1 MDKIIVKRN
10 KIGTAIAMGLLLVAE
25 LNMIIMML
33 LAKSILGWIFG
44 IFCVIMVGFIL
55 CLFYNELFQMVEISG
70 NEIRI
75 KYSRRIVTN
84 TVEECSF
91 EHNGGFYGNKKADI
105 ITLTH
110 DKYHFII
117 IDSFRYKNYDKL
129 LEYIVRNNIEV
140 STENTEEFNKIKRK
154 ILQNG

>member
-1 MDKIIVKRN
+1 MDKIVVKRN
-10 KIGTAIAMGLLLVAE
+10 KIGTAIAVGLLLVAE

-91 EHNGGFYGNKKADI
+91 EHNGRFYGNKKADI

-110 DKYHFII
+110 DKYHFIV

-140 STENTEEFNKIKRK
+140 STENTEEFNKKKRK